1 MNIHFKLR
9 KQGKVNPKIIMHV
22 FDGRFEGRKFMYST
36 GQSVPGDHWDKRK
49 SRAKAI
55 TAHAAEYE
63 ALNKYLDKL
72 EQTVISFKSERH
84 NSASLR
90 RLDLKNY
97 LLKSQDNERREREET
112 LQKESNFFKTW
123 ERIISEAKTS
133 KGEGIGAG
141 TRVSKTQTLRLV
153 RKYAAENYPSLT
165 FEDIDMNF
173 YHGFDAYMKE
183 KGLNGNSRGRHFK
196 EIKSLMREA
205 VDRDIKVNFSFQKKS
220 FKVIRGTADNTYL
233 NEQEIE
239 RLQGLS
245 LTPGLERIRDI
256 FVMACFVGARHSD
269 WSQISESNV
278 LIQNGIEL
286 LKIRQTK
293 TGDTIHVPVHP
304 IVRGI
309 LNKYRGNPPKVISNQ
324 KFNEALKDMCKTK
337 EANLGNVM
345 INGRQVEKW
354 TEITTHT
361 ARRSFATNAYFSGSL
376 DVYQIMRCTGHKT
389 EASFLLYLKLDGK
402 DYALKA
408 AESKFFRNE
417 SWKGNAD
424 YALMAKAS

>member
-9 KQGKVNPKIIMHV
+9 RQGKVDPKIIMHV

-36 GQSVPGDHWDKRK
+36 GQSIPAEHWDKRK
-49 SRAKAI
+49 SRAKPVLAN
-55 TAHAAEYE
+55 AKEYE

-90 RLDLKNY
+90 RHDLKTY
-97 LLKSQDNERREREET
+97 LLKSKDNEKREREET
-112 LQKESNFFKTW
+112 LQRESGFFKTW

-133 KGEGIGAG
+133 KGEGIGVG

-153 RKYAAENYPSLT
+153 RKYAAENLPTLT
-165 FEDIDMNF
+165 FEDVDMNF
-173 YHGFDAYMKE
+173 YHGFDAYMKKLE
-183 KGLNGNSRGRHFK
+183 LNGNSRGKHFK
-196 EIKSLMREA
+196 EIKSIMREA
-205 VDRDIKVNFSFQKKS
+205 LDRDIKVNLSFQKKS
-220 FKVIRGTADNTYL
+220 FKVIRGTSDNTYL
-233 NEQEIE
+233 NESEIE
-239 RLQGLS
+239 RLLELKLNQS
-245 LTPGLERIRDI
+245 LERIRDT

-269 WSQISESNV
+269 WSQIRESNV
-278 LIQNGIEL
+278 VIQNGIEL

-293 TGDTIHVPVHP
+293 TGETIHVPVHP
-304 IVRGI
+304 VVRRI
-309 LNKYRGNPPKVISNQ
+309 LNKYSGNPPKVISNQ
-324 KFNEALKDMCKTK
+324 KFNEALKDLCKTK
-337 EANLGNVM
+337 DANLGNVM
-345 INGRQVEKW
+345 INGQEVEKW

-361 ARRSFATNAYFSGSL
+361 ARRSFATNAYLSGSL
-376 DVYQIMRCTGHKT
+376 DVYQIMKCTGHKT

-417 SWKGNAD
+417 SWKGT
-424 YALMAKAS
+424 MSIAS